1 MPKTITLT
9 LLKTPVQTI
18 LFTLHLT
25 IIPTLTTT
33 VPKPSPD
40 NRNSAGLKINNH
52 LKTCQLRFLTAK
64 KMLNSN

>member
-18 LFTLHLT
+18 LFTTHLT

-33 VPKPSPD
+33 VP
-40 NRNSAGLKINNH
+40 
-52 LKTCQLRFLTAK
+52 
-64 KMLNSN
+64 